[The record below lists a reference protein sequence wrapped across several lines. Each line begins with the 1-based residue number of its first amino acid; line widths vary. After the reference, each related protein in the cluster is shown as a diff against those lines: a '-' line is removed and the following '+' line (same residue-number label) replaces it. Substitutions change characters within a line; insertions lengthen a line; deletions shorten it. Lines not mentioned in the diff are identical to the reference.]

1 MPFGPAPTPKPK
13 PSAASDT
20 ILART
25 PAYEIVLQARGPWLL
40 ITLRGMYEDAILEI
54 LRSKVFTRRLSLA
67 FDLTNLSGIVI
78 PLAREL
84 YFTANKLKSGEHR
97 LVLVNPGEKISSLI
111 QLIAPDAK
119 VASFPSVEELPADP
133 RALEQQIER
142 LEVEYEDLRKNL
154 FTNPLWQFIDRET
167 CWLCPFCANVVE
179 DVKIVSRVS
188 ISRQT
193 IDNLYRHLH
202 RRCIGFN
209 PSMPRFK
216 PQAELDTK
224 LKKINAEKFSASK
237 SLATALESKVKVL
250 EDKAQLADSL
260 EQSLKIAV
268 DRQKRLLPAKAP
280 ELAHCDIALTY
291 RPAQRV
297 SGDFYDFIDMGQ
309 GRVGIA
315 IGDVAGHGIEAG
327 ILMGMTK
334 KVLNIRASELMDP
347 VEAMKQTNIDVY
359 KDLDRQTFVT
369 AFLGMLD
376 PAARTFTYA
385 RAGHNPPLLYNR
397 HRTPPHRKLEAGGM
411 MLGMA
416 PGLLFDR
423 AMTGETIQL
432 EAGDVVLLYT
442 DGLEEAKNENNE
454 LFGLARFSPVL
465 EHDTDRPAAYILGA
479 LAFELE
485 RFCGALP
492 QEDDITAIC
501 LKIS

>member
-1 MPFGPAPTPKPK
+1 MPFGPVPTPKPK
-13 PSAASDT
+13 PSAALET

-25 PAYEIVLQARGPWLL
+25 PSYEVVTLPRGSWLL
-40 ITLRGMYEDAILEI
+40 ITLRGMYDEAIVEI
-54 LRSKVFTRRLSLA
+54 LRSKVFNRRSSFA
-67 FDLTNLSGIVI
+67 FDLTNLSGIAI
-78 PLAREL
+78 QLAREL
-84 YFTANKLKSGEHR
+84 YFTANKLKTSDHR

-119 VASFPSVEELPADP
+119 IASFPSLEELPSDP

-142 LEVEYEDLRKNL
+142 LEVEFEEHRKNL
-154 FTNPLWQFIDRET
+154 FTNPLWQFVDRET

-188 ISRQT
+188 IARQT
-193 IDNLYRHLH
+193 LDNLYRHLH

-209 PSMPRFK
+209 PKMPRFK
-216 PQAELDTK
+216 PQAELETK

-237 SLATALESKVKVL
+237 SLTTALESKVRVL
-250 EDKAQLADSL
+250 ADKAQLADSL

-268 DRQKRLLPAKAP
+268 DRQQRLLPAKAP
-280 ELAHCDIALTY
+280 QLPNCDIALTY
-291 RPAQRV
+291 RPAQRL

-309 GRVGIA
+309 GRIGIA

-376 PAARTFTYA
+376 PTARTLTYA
-385 RAGHNPPLLYNR
+385 RAGHNPPLLFNKG
-397 HRTPPHRKLEAGGM
+397 RTPSHRKLEAGGM

-416 PGLLFDR
+416 PGMLFDR
-423 AMTGETIQL
+423 AMTGETLQL
-432 EAGDVVLLYT
+432 EAGDVILFYT
-442 DGLEEAKNENNE
+442 DGLEEAHNEKSE
-454 LFGLARFSPVL
+454 LFSLDRCTPVL

-479 LAFELE
+479 LVFELE
-485 RFCGALP
+485 RFCGMLP